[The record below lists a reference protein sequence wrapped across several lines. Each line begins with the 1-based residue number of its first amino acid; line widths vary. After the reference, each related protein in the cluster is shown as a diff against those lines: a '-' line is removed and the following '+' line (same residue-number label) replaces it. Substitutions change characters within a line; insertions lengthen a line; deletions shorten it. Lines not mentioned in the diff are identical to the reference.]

1 MPKETTPSAKHF
13 KNQTIAVVGTASFT
27 GSHILKELTNDPD
40 IKVVVAVDH
49 KKPALQTKK
58 TNFHKINLTETLAD
72 VQLAEV
78 FKKEKVDTV
87 IHCAMPVTPPKSQ
100 SYAHELISI
109 GTMYI
114 LNACAEARIKKIIMA
129 STTDVYGAFPNNPN
143 FLLEDV
149 HMPRGDRQSKFLAD
163 RIDAE
168 NQALRY
174 AKKHPDCSVTILR
187 PCSIFGPTI
196 QTYKT
201 RLLRRFFVATVL
213 GFDPLIQFLHE
224 DDLIRAFKLAIEKDC
239 RGIFNIV
246 GDGVLPLSRII
257 KIAGKIHVELPQI
270 GFKTLVQLLWYA
282 DFSPAPATHV
292 NFLRYL
298 CVADGS
304 KAKEKLG
311 FVPHFSTK
319 ETLLSF
325 VGAERLREIRLI
337 EA

>member
-1 MPKETTPSAKHF
+1 MSKEPSQPAKNS

-27 GSHILKELTNDPD
+27 GLHILKELDADPAV
-40 IKVVVAVDH
+40 KVVVAVDH

-72 VQLAEV
+72 VMLAEV

-224 DDLIRAFKLAIEKDC
+224 DDLIRAFKLAIEKEC

-257 KIAGKIHVELPQI
+257 KIAGKIHIELPQI